1 MFMASMTLTEMR
13 YISALDKTRHF
24 GKAADICH
32 VSQPTLSVAIKKV
45 EQQIGAPLF
54 ERGASEIRTT
64 PLGESIVAQIRR
76 VLDEALRLE
85 EIATQSRD
93 PLKGP
98 LRVGVIYTIA
108 PYLLPSLIPVLHQLA
123 PDMPLFLRE
132 DFTGNLIPMLK
143 DGELDV
149 LVLALPIDMPGV
161 VTQKVYE
168 EPFRVV
174 VPASHQW
181 ATREAISPTALDG
194 EQLLLLGS
202 GNCFRDQVLEACPRL
217 QRAEGLAGSM
227 EGSSLETIR
236 HMVASGAGVAVMPSS
251 AADPLMGREPMVKVL
266 PFAQDTG
273 DDGGQLAATS
283 PFRSVGLAWR
293 ATFPRPKAIDAV
305 RQAILS
311 CQLPGVK
318 KVTRP

>member
-1 MFMASMTLTEMR
+1 MASMTLTEMR

-24 GKAADICH
+24 GRAADACH

-64 PLGESIVAQIRR
+64 PLGELIVTQIKR
-76 VLDEALRLE
+76 VLDETLRLD

-108 PYLLPSLIPVLHQLA
+108 PYLLPALIPVLHKLA

-132 DFTGNLIPMLK
+132 DFTANLIPMLK
-143 DGELDV
+143 EGELDI
-149 LVLALPIDMPGV
+149 LVLALPVDVPGIV
-161 VTQKVYE
+161 AQRVYE

-174 VPASHQW
+174 VPAAHEW
-181 ATREAISPTALDG
+181 AGRKSVRNDELDG
-194 EQLLLLGS
+194 QQLLLLGS

-217 QRAEGLAGSM
+217 QRAEGLSGSI

-236 HMVASGAGVAVMPSS
+236 HMVASGAGIAVMPSS
-251 AADPLMGREPMVKVL
+251 AADPLVDREPMVKVL
-266 PFAQDTG
+266 PFAEASGHVAKPGESAGVGRT
-273 DDGGQLAATS
+273 
-283 PFRSVGLAWR
+283 VGLAWR
-293 ATFPRPKAIDAV
+293 TTFPRPKAVDAV

-311 CQLPGVK
+311 CQLPGVSK
-318 KVTRP
+318 AS

>member
-1 MFMASMTLTEMR
+1 MASMTLTEMR
-13 YISALDKTRHF
+13 YITALDKTRHF
-24 GKAADICH
+24 GKAADLCH

-54 ERGASEIRTT
+54 ERGAAEIRTT
-64 PLGESIVAQIRR
+64 PLGEQIVAQVKR

-85 EIATQSRD
+85 EIASQSRD

-108 PYLLPSLIPVLHQLA
+108 PYLLPSLIPILHKLA
-123 PDMPLFLRE
+123 PEMPLFLRE
-132 DFTGNLIPMLK
+132 DFTANLLPALK
-143 DGELDV
+143 EGELDV
-149 LVLALPIDMPGV
+149 LVLALPVEQPGI

-174 VPASHQW
+174 VPASHAW
-181 ATREAISPTALDG
+181 ATRQTVRNDELEG
-194 EQLLLLGS
+194 ENLLLLGS

-217 QRAEGLAGSM
+217 QRAEGLSGSL

-236 HMVASGAGVAVMPSS
+236 HMVASGAGIAVMPSS
-251 AADPLMGREPMVKVL
+251 AADPLVTREPMVKVL
-266 PFAQDTG
+266 PFDDKPAAGVNRKDKG
-273 DDGGQLAATS
+273 DGDIGRT
-283 PFRSVGLAWR
+283 VGLAWR
-293 ATFPRPKAIDAV
+293 ATFPRPKAVDAV

-311 CQLPGVK
+311 CQLPGVCIGK
-318 KVTRP
+318 S

>member
-1 MFMASMTLTEMR
+1 MASMTLTEMR
-13 YISALDKTRHF
+13 YITALDKTRHF
-24 GKAADICH
+24 GKAAELCH
-32 VSQPTLSVAIKKV
+32 VSQPTLSVAIKKA

-64 PLGESIVAQIRR
+64 PLGEQVVAQIKR

-108 PYLLPSLIPVLHQLA
+108 PYLLPALIPVLHKLA

-132 DFTGNLIPMLK
+132 DFTANLIPMLRE
-143 DGELDV
+143 GELDV
-149 LVLALPIDMPGV
+149 IVLALPVEAPGV
-161 VTQKVYE
+161 VSQRVYE

-174 VPASHQW
+174 VPAGHEW
-181 ATREAISPTALDG
+181 AGRQSIRNDELDG
-194 EQLLLLGS
+194 QNLLLLGS

-217 QRAEGLAGSM
+217 QRAEGLAGSL

-236 HMVASGAGVAVMPSS
+236 HMVASGAGIAVMPSS
-251 AADPLMGREPMVKVL
+251 AADPLTTKEPMVKVL
-266 PFAQDTG
+266 PFAEGAKKQGADLASDTAG
-273 DDGGQLAATS
+273 RT
-283 PFRSVGLAWR
+283 VGLAWR
-293 ATFPRPKAIDAV
+293 TTFPRPKAIDAV

-311 CQLPGVK
+311 CQLPGVSK
-318 KVTRP
+318 AD

>member
-1 MFMASMTLTEMR
+1 MASMTLTEMR

-24 GKAADICH
+24 GKAADACH

-54 ERGASEIRTT
+54 ERGTSEIRTT
-64 PLGESIVAQIRR
+64 PFGEQIVTQIRR

-108 PYLLPSLIPVLHQLA
+108 PYLLPSLIPLLHRLA
-123 PDMPLFLRE
+123 PEMPLFLRE
-132 DFTGNLIPMLK
+132 DFTANLIPALK
-143 DGELDV
+143 EGDLDV
-149 LVLALPIDMPGV
+149 VILALPIDIPGLV
-161 VTQKVYE
+161 SQKVYE

-174 VPASHQW
+174 VPATHPW
-181 ATREAISPTALDG
+181 ASRRTIGNEELDG
-194 EQLLLLGS
+194 ENLLLLGN

-217 QRAEGLAGSM
+217 QRAEELSGSL

-236 HMVASGAGVAVMPSS
+236 HMVASGAGIAVMPSS
-251 AADPLMGREPMVKVL
+251 AADPLVGKEPMVRVL
-266 PFAQDTG
+266 SFDNHGSERKRKSRGAG
-273 DDGGQLAATS
+273 EAART
-283 PFRSVGLAWR
+283 VGLAWR
-293 ATFPRPKAIDAV
+293 TTFPRPKAIDAV

-311 CQLPGVK
+311 CHLPGVATSK
-318 KVTRP
+318 

>member
-1 MFMASMTLTEMR
+1 MASMTLTEMR
-13 YISALDKTRHF
+13 YITALDKTRHF
-24 GKAADICH
+24 GRAADACH

-64 PLGESIVAQIRR
+64 PLGELIVTQIKR
-76 VLDEALRLE
+76 VLDETLRLD

-108 PYLLPSLIPVLHQLA
+108 PYLLPALIPVLHKLA

-132 DFTGNLIPMLK
+132 DFTANLIPMLK
-143 DGELDV
+143 EGELDI
-149 LVLALPIDMPGV
+149 LVLALPVDVPGIV
-161 VTQKVYE
+161 AQRVYE

-174 VPASHQW
+174 VPAAHEW
-181 ATREAISPTALDG
+181 AGRKSVRNDELDG
-194 EQLLLLGS
+194 QQLLLLGS

-217 QRAEGLAGSM
+217 QRAEGLSGSI

-236 HMVASGAGVAVMPSS
+236 HMVASGAGIAVMPSS
-251 AADPLMGREPMVKVL
+251 AADPLVDREPMVKVL
-266 PFAQDTG
+266 PFAEASGHVAKPGESAGVGRT
-273 DDGGQLAATS
+273 
-283 PFRSVGLAWR
+283 VGLAWR
-293 ATFPRPKAIDAV
+293 TTFPRPKAVDAV
-305 RQAILS
+305 RHAILS
-311 CQLPGVK
+311 CQLPGVSK
-318 KVTRP
+318 AS

>member
-1 MFMASMTLTEMR
+1 MASMTLTEMR
-13 YISALDKTRHF
+13 YITALDKTRHF
-24 GKAADICH
+24 GRAADACH

-64 PLGESIVAQIRR
+64 PLGELIVTQIKR
-76 VLDEALRLE
+76 VLDETLRLD

-108 PYLLPSLIPVLHQLA
+108 PYLLPALIPVLHKLA

-132 DFTGNLIPMLK
+132 DFTANLIPMLK
-143 DGELDV
+143 EGELDI
-149 LVLALPIDMPGV
+149 LVLALPVDVPGIV
-161 VTQKVYE
+161 AQRVYE

-174 VPASHQW
+174 VPAAHEW
-181 ATREAISPTALDG
+181 ADRKSVRNDELDG
-194 EQLLLLGS
+194 QQLLLLGS

-217 QRAEGLAGSM
+217 QRAEGMSGSI

-236 HMVASGAGVAVMPSS
+236 HMVASGAGIAVMPSS
-251 AADPLMGREPMVKVL
+251 AADPLVDREPMVKVL
-266 PFAQDTG
+266 PFAEASGHVAKPGESAGVGRT
-273 DDGGQLAATS
+273 
-283 PFRSVGLAWR
+283 VGLAWR
-293 ATFPRPKAIDAV
+293 TTFPRPKAVDAV

-311 CQLPGVK
+311 CQLPGVSK
-318 KVTRP
+318 GS

>member
-1 MFMASMTLTEMR
+1 MASMTLTEMR
-13 YISALDKTRHF
+13 YITALDKTRHF
-24 GKAADICH
+24 GKAADLCH

-54 ERGASEIRTT
+54 ERGAAEIRTT
-64 PLGESIVAQIRR
+64 PLGEQIVAQVKR

-85 EIATQSRD
+85 EIASQSRD

-108 PYLLPSLIPVLHQLA
+108 PYLLPSLIPILHKLA
-123 PDMPLFLRE
+123 PEMPLFLRE
-132 DFTGNLIPMLK
+132 DFTANLLPALK
-143 DGELDV
+143 EGELDV
-149 LVLALPIDMPGV
+149 LVLALPVEQPGI

-174 VPASHQW
+174 VPASHAW
-181 ATREAISPTALDG
+181 ATRQTVRKDELVG
-194 EQLLLLGS
+194 ENLLLLGS

-217 QRAEGLAGSM
+217 QRAEGLSGSL

-236 HMVASGAGVAVMPSS
+236 HMVASGAGIAVMPSS
-251 AADPLMGREPMVKVL
+251 AADPLMTREPMVKVL
-266 PFAQDTG
+266 PFEDKPAAGASRKEKG
-273 DDGGQLAATS
+273 DGEIGRT
-283 PFRSVGLAWR
+283 VGLAWR
-293 ATFPRPKAIDAV
+293 ATFPRPKAVDAV

-311 CQLPGVK
+311 CQLPGVSIGK
-318 KVTRP
+318 S

>member
-1 MFMASMTLTEMR
+1 MASMTLTEMR
-13 YISALDKTRHF
+13 YITALDKTRHF
-24 GKAADICH
+24 GKAADLCH

-64 PLGESIVAQIRR
+64 PLGEQIVAQIKR
-76 VLDEALRLE
+76 VLDESLRLE

-108 PYLLPSLIPVLHQLA
+108 PYLLPALIPVLHKLA

-132 DFTGNLIPMLK
+132 DFTANLIPMLK
-143 DGELDV
+143 EGELDV
-149 LVLALPIDMPGV
+149 IVLALPVDAPGV
-161 VTQKVYE
+161 VSQRVYE

-174 VPASHQW
+174 VPAGHDW
-181 ATREAISPTALDG
+181 ASRKSVRNDELDG
-194 EQLLLLGS
+194 QNLLLLGS

-217 QRAEGLAGSM
+217 QRAEGLSGSL

-236 HMVASGAGVAVMPSS
+236 HMVASGAGIAVMPSS
-251 AADPLMGREPMVKVL
+251 AADPLVDREPMVKVL
-266 PFAQDTG
+266 PFAETGKNPDTETPVAMVG
-273 DDGGQLAATS
+273 RT
-283 PFRSVGLAWR
+283 VGLAWR

-305 RQAILS
+305 RQAILA
-311 CQLPGVK
+311 CQLPGVSK
-318 KVTRP
+318 AN